1 MAIHHLDDGGPDGWL
16 AGRASTTKG
25 GFFGLVTPIARPA
38 ITVVG
43 TATATTTLNEL
54 GITRIHAALRALGLV
69 STDG

>member
-1 MAIHHLDDGGPDGWL
+1 MAINHLSDGGPDGWL
-16 AGRASTTKG
+16 AGQAAADKG
-25 GFFGLVTPIARPA
+25 GFFGLTTPIVRPT

-69 STDG
+69 ATDG